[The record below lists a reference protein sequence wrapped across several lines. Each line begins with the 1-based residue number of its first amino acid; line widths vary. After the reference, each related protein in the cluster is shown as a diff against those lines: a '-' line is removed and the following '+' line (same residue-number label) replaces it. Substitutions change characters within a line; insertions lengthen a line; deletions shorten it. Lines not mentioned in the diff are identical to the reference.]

1 MNNRIFLVQFKLE
14 YKAPPLGLLYI
25 ADALEKSGFAVKLF
39 YVNSNEVEN
48 VSRQILA
55 EKPLFAGLSCFT
67 SHALKPSILLSK
79 MIKKSNQ
86 RIPIVWGGI
95 HASLFPEECLNEDYI
110 DMVVIGEGE
119 KNIVR
124 LAENLK
130 FCRSLENIEG
140 IGYKVGKKQFITP
153 AGVFYD
159 NLDEYEPAWK
169 HINLEDCL
177 KEDFGRKRVISLI
190 TSRGCPFNCA
200 FCWNINFYKR
210 RWRGISARKI
220 IEQINHLKKNHKI
233 DGVIFEDSN
242 FLIDKKKVF
251 QIVHNIMID
260 WGASVRA
267 EALNDEVMA
276 VFKENGC
283 KFLFVGAESGSQKML
298 DLMHKDIKVKDI
310 INAARLCEKYDI
322 IGRFSFMAGFPGETE
337 SDLFNTMD
345 LITQLVDK
353 YKRVKIFGP
362 KLFTPYPGTEFYEKA
377 IELGFKPPA
386 ELKNWADFTR
396 NRCHLPWVKNKA
408 AIESLQFINM
418 LAHNY
423 PKGIMGGLVKKIEEY
438 RWKNKFL
445 LFPFEIKLV
454 SFLHANQRVN
464 RLLTKIY
471 GDDGT
476 GKE

>member
-25 ADALEKSGFAVKLF
+25 ADALEKAGYAVKLF

-130 FCRSLENIEG
+130 FCRSLEHIEG
-140 IGYKVGKKQFITP
+140 IGYKAGKKQFITP

-322 IGRFSFMAGFPGETE
+322 IGRFSFMAGF
-337 SDLFNTMD
+337 S
-345 LITQLVDK
+345 
-353 YKRVKIFGP
+353 R
-362 KLFTPYPGTEFYEKA
+362 GTEKKFFY
-377 IELGFKPPA
+377 I
-386 ELKNWADFTR
+386 
-396 NRCHLPWVKNKA
+396 
-408 AIESLQFINM
+408 
-418 LAHNY
+418 
-423 PKGIMGGLVKKIEEY
+423 
-438 RWKNKFL
+438 
-445 LFPFEIKLV
+445 
-454 SFLHANQRVN
+454 
-464 RLLTKIY
+464 IY
-471 GDDGT
+471 F
-476 GKE
+476 